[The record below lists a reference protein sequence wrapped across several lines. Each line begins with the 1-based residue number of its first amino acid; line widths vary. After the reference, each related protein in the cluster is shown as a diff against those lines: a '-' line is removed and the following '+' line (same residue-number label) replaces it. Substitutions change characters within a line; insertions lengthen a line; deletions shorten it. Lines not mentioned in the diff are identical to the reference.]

1 MGLVMLAGQ
10 LLGVVTGWVRTIQ
23 GELVKDHITGLVH
36 RQCVRLDLAF
46 YDSAQY
52 FDRLHRAR
60 AEASYRPLSL
70 LESLGGL
77 LQNSITLV
85 AMVALLLPYGAW
97 LPAALLVSTLPA
109 LYIVLHFRDREHRY
123 QLRVAPDERRTWYY
137 EWLLTARETAAEL
150 RLFGLGERYRSG
162 YQVLRRRL
170 RTERLRLNRD
180 EGLARLAASTVGML
194 VIGGVM
200 IWMVWQAIQGNANLG
215 DLAMLYAA
223 LNQGQGLMRSL
234 LEGLGGIYG
243 NSLFLGDL
251 FEFLALEPQVVD
263 PAQPVSLPKDPGQ
276 ETGDRGQES
285 GDRRQESG
293 VRSQESGVRSQE
305 SGVRNQET
313 GDGGQESHRE
323 ASRSGDRS
331 QESGDRRQE
340 SGDRSQESEVRS
352 PTGMLRDQEP
362 EEILHP
368 SSLILQPSVVGP
380 AIAFHGVTFRYPGS
394 AGTRTVLH
402 DLDFAVAAGQVAA
415 IVGPNGAGKS
425 TLIKLLCRFYDP
437 QAGRVEMDGVD
448 LRTLPLDALRS
459 RIAILF
465 QTPVTYYETAAE
477 NIAIGGQ
484 PAEPGGDVTLRRA
497 AIETAAQAAGAD
509 GPISRLPQGYDTVLG
524 TLFEGGTDLSTGEW
538 QRIALARAFY
548 RQAPVV
554 VLDEPT
560 SAMDSWAEA
569 DWLAR
574 FRSLVAGKTAI
585 IITHRFTTA
594 RYADVIHVMEGG
606 RIVESGTHDA
616 LLALGGRYAQSWQAQ
631 MQTDSSRG

>member
-1 MGLVMLAGQ
+1 M
-10 LLGVVTGWVRTIQ
+10 
-23 GELVKDHITGLVH
+23 
-36 RQCVRLDLAF
+36 
-46 YDSAQY
+46 
-52 FDRLHRAR
+52 
-60 AEASYRPLSL
+60 
-70 LESLGGL
+70 
-77 LQNSITLV
+77 
-85 AMVALLLPYGAW
+85 
-97 LPAALLVSTLPA
+97 
-109 LYIVLHFRDREHRY
+109 
-123 QLRVAPDERRTWYY
+123 
-137 EWLLTARETAAEL
+137 
-150 RLFGLGERYRSG
+150 
-162 YQVLRRRL
+162 
-170 RTERLRLNRD
+170 
-180 EGLARLAASTVGML
+180 
-194 VIGGVM
+194 
-200 IWMVWQAIQGNANLG
+200 
-215 DLAMLYAA
+215 
-223 LNQGQGLMRSL
+223 
-234 LEGLGGIYG
+234 
-243 NSLFLGDL
+243 
-251 FEFLALEPQVVD
+251 
-263 PAQPVSLPKDPGQ
+263 
-276 ETGDRGQES
+276 
-285 GDRRQESG
+285 
-293 VRSQESGVRSQE
+293 
-305 SGVRNQET
+305 
-313 GDGGQESHRE
+313 
-323 ASRSGDRS
+323 
-331 QESGDRRQE
+331 
-340 SGDRSQESEVRS
+340 
-352 PTGMLRDQEP
+352 
-362 EEILHP
+362 
-368 SSLILQPSVVGP
+368 
-380 AIAFHGVTFRYPGS
+380 
-394 AGTRTVLH
+394 
-402 DLDFAVAAGQVAA
+402 AA